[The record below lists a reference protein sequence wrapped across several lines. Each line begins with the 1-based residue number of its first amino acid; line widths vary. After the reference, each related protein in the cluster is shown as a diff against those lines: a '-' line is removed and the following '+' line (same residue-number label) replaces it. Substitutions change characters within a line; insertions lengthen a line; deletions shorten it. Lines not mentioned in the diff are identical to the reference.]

1 MGSKMKNNNKVWK
14 LMDDRAITQEDRE
27 NLCAFI
33 MSNEKLSYGEKCK
46 EFERIWSEWLGVKYS
61 VFVNSGSSGN
71 LILVQAM
78 HDLYGRSG
86 WIAQSCTWATNIAPI
101 LQLKSSSQ
109 GIYMTDVD
117 MKTLGP
123 DLANI
128 EHYIKTQDVRY
139 LFVTHVLGIPCISKE
154 LLNICEKYNIILLE
168 DCCESHGSTWNE
180 KKVGTFGK
188 ASTFSFFYGHHIT
201 SIEGGMVCTDDEE
214 LYHHLLLLRSH
225 GLLRELPEAER
236 LKRKV
241 DGVDERF
248 TFLCSGYNVRN
259 TDLNAVLGISQMSRL
274 DKSVRVREQ
283 NFTAYLQG
291 LDKSKYH
298 TDMIYQGTSLF
309 AFPIIRKDGNIN
321 KVAESLKENK
331 IDNRP
336 LIAGNLFR
344 HPMMHGVNTFVVGGN
359 ANFIHD
365 NSLYV
370 GNNEFVEIEDV
381 NRLVRILNAI

>member
-1 MGSKMKNNNKVWK
+1 MKTTWK
-14 LMDDRAITQEDRE
+14 LMHDDAITQSDKEK
-27 NLCAFI
+27 LCQFI
-33 MSNEKLSYGEKCK
+33 MSNQKLSYGEKCK
-46 EFERIWSEWLGVKYS
+46 EFERLWSEWLGVKYS
-61 VFVNSGSSGN
+61 VFVNSGSSAN

-78 HDLYGRSG
+78 HDLYGRG
-86 WIAQSCTWATNIAPI
+86 DWIAQSCTWATNIAPI
-101 LQLKSSSQ
+101 LQLKSCSQ

-123 DLANI
+123 DLDNI
-128 EHYIKTQDVRY
+128 EDYIKKHNVQY
-139 LFVTHVLGIPCISKE
+139 IFVTHVLGIPSISQK
-154 LLNICEKYNIILLE
+154 LIDICDKHNIILLE
-168 DCCESHGSTWNE
+168 DCCESHGSTWNG

-201 SIEGGMVCTDDEE
+201 SIEGGMVCTDDED

>member
-1 MGSKMKNNNKVWK
+1 MSDEIKLWK

-27 NLCAFI
+27 NLCVFI

-46 EFERIWSEWLGVKYS
+46 ELERLWSEWLGVKYS

-168 DCCESHGSTWNE
+168 DCCESHGSTWNG

-309 AFPIIRKDGNIN
+309 AFPIIRKDGNLN

>member
-1 MGSKMKNNNKVWK
+1 
-14 LMDDRAITQEDRE
+14 MDDRAVTQDDRE
-27 NLCAFI
+27 KLCAFI

-46 EFERIWSEWLGVKYS
+46 DLERLWSDWLGVKYS

-78 HDLYGRSG
+78 HDLYGRGG
-86 WIAQSCTWATNIAPI
+86 WIAQSCTGATNIAPI

-128 EHYIKTQDVRY
+128 EHYIKTQNVKY
-139 LFVTHVLGIPCISKE
+139 LFLTHVLGIPSISQE
-154 LLNICEKYNIILLE
+154 LLDLCERYGIILLE
-168 DCCESHGSTWNE
+168 DCCEAHGSTWGG

-201 SIEGGMVCTDDEE
+201 SIEGGMVCTNDED

-225 GLLRELPEAER
+225 GMLRELPEQER

-241 DGVDERF
+241 NGVDERF

-259 TDLNAVLGISQMSRL
+259 TDLNAVLGISQMARL
-274 DKSVRVREQ
+274 DKSVRVRER
-283 NFTAYLQG
+283 NFRIYLDG
-291 LDKSKYH
+291 IDASKYH
-298 TDMIYQGTSLF
+298 ADMVYQGTSLF
-309 AFPIIRKDGNIN
+309 AFPVIRKDGKIDR
-321 KVAESLKENK
+321 VADMLKQNG

-344 HPMMHGVNTFVVGGN
+344 HPMMNGVNTFVVRGN
-359 ANFIHD
+359 ADFIHD

-370 GNNEFVEIEDV
+370 GNNEFVEISDV
-381 NRLVRILNAI
+381 QRLVEILNAIP

>member
-1 MGSKMKNNNKVWK
+1 MKTTWK
-14 LMDDRAITQEDRE
+14 LMHDDAITQSDKEK
-27 NLCAFI
+27 LCQFI
-33 MSNEKLSYGEKCK
+33 MSNQKLSYGEKCK
-46 EFERIWSEWLGVKYS
+46 EFERLWSEWLGVKYS
-61 VFVNSGSSGN
+61 VFVNSGSSAN

-78 HDLYGRSG
+78 HDLYGRG
-86 WIAQSCTWATNIAPI
+86 DWIAQSCTWATNIAPI
-101 LQLKSSSQ
+101 LQLKSCSQ

-123 DLANI
+123 DLDNI
-128 EHYIKTQDVRY
+128 EDYIKKHNVQY
-139 LFVTHVLGIPCISKE
+139 IFVTHVLGIPSISQK
-154 LLNICEKYNIILLE
+154 LIDICDKHNIILLE
-168 DCCESHGSTWNE
+168 DCCESHGSTWNG

-201 SIEGGMVCTDDEE
+201 SIEGGMVCTDDED

-309 AFPIIRKDGNIN
+309 AFPIIRKDGNLN